1 MLETMLSAGAS
12 QGKRYFP
19 ESGPGTKYLA
29 TGDENAGYFGKVSS
43 DVIYSIGGFNGEI
56 VTEGTEPALG
66 GGEVFGW
73 YKFVYKGKFLLI
85 ASHPVK
91 QSVSWNQLYLRGL
104 IYGTDDTGRYPAS
117 TPTNQWITVVRQDPD
132 NNQWFEYA
140 VRTMVGSVAEP
151 VTSTSAVS
159 APSEFDDLFKL
170 VPSLTTTSTAI
181 TNAILQ
187 LTHVVQNTMSTN
199 TQMAA
204 RSIVASNQT
213 YLTTALTKDA
223 VTNVQYRPV
232 LELRPSENVVFG
244 PRQVTASMDDVVPP
258 YALTLTSVDAAM
270 PPKDVIGTQDAVIP
284 AAAVTYQFT

>member
-91 QSVSWNQLYLRGL
+91 QSVS
-104 IYGTDDTGRYPAS
+104 
-117 TPTNQWITVVRQDPD
+117 
-132 NNQWFEYA
+132 
-140 VRTMVGSVAEP
+140 
-151 VTSTSAVS
+151 
-159 APSEFDDLFKL
+159 
-170 VPSLTTTSTAI
+170 
-181 TNAILQ
+181 
-187 LTHVVQNTMSTN
+187 
-199 TQMAA
+199 
-204 RSIVASNQT
+204 
-213 YLTTALTKDA
+213 
-223 VTNVQYRPV
+223 
-232 LELRPSENVVFG
+232 
-244 PRQVTASMDDVVPP
+244 
-258 YALTLTSVDAAM
+258 
-270 PPKDVIGTQDAVIP
+270 
-284 AAAVTYQFT
+284 